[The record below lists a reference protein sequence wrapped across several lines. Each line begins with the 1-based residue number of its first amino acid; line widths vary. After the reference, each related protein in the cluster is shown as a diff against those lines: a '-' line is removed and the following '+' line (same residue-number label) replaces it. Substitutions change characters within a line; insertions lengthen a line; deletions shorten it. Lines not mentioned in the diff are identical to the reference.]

1 MPLRGMS
8 SLQRSQRQQ
17 KMKTILIFA
26 IPLLAFFC
34 ARADQEAI
42 GFAIYP
48 TAVIQEALA
57 TQGTNG
63 LSSSTLHQKAIAEGY
78 AHAGSVVWMKT
89 KDFQLRVDIRKRFMP
104 SSAPNE
110 YVYCLS
116 FYQQGQIGA
125 EFDLS
130 GRIKVE
136 PVPSLTEGWEQKKH
150 AVVFKLENLKR

>member
-1 MPLRGMS
+1 
-8 SLQRSQRQQ
+8 
-17 KMKTILIFA
+17 MKTILIFA
-26 IPLLAFFC
+26 IPLLAFLG

-42 GFAIYP
+42 SFSIYP
-48 TAVIQEALA
+48 TTVIKEVLA

-63 LSSSTLHQKAIAEGY
+63 LSSSTLDQKAIAEGY

-89 KDFQLRVDIRKRFMP
+89 KAFQIRVDLRKRFMP

-116 FYQQGQIGA
+116 FYNQGENEA

-130 GRIKVE
+130 GRIRVE
-136 PVPSLTEGWEQKKH
+136 KAPSLAEGWEQKKH

>member
-1 MPLRGMS
+1 
-8 SLQRSQRQQ
+8 
-17 KMKTILIFA
+17 MKTILIFA
-26 IPLLAFFC
+26 IPLLAFFG

-42 GFAIYP
+42 GFTIYP

-63 LSSSTLHQKAIAEGY
+63 LSSSILEQKAIAEGY

-89 KDFQLRVDIRKRFMP
+89 KAIQIRVDIRKRSMP

-110 YVYCLS
+110 YVYSLS
-116 FYQQGQIGA
+116 FYNQDQKEA

-136 PVPSLTEGWEQKKH
+136 TTPSLANGWEQKKH